1 MDGGYVIKRF
11 EKENR
16 RFPAVGD
23 VQSLA
28 AFLLDSLSG
37 ADLYRIFFYNADP
50 YRGSEIRPLDA
61 KEIRFADTKTARY
74 GARLVEGLEEAE
86 DFAVRR
92 GELAFRGW
100 RVGES
105 AGRSLRRE
113 PRRMLSASDFVPDL
127 VQKGVDM
134 RIGLDIAA
142 LALKRLVDTVVLVTG
157 DADMVPAMRFARREG
172 LRVGLCTLGFEG
184 IRRELR
190 AHADFMLDWN
200 PDVAAA
206 PAPTATVPSPWSGKP
221 KPALGVPSN
230 QGSD

>member
-1 MDGGYVIKRF
+1 MDGGYVIKRL

-23 VQSLA
+23 VQRLA

-74 GARLVEGLEEAE
+74 GARLIEGLEEAE

-92 GELAFRGW
+92 GELVFRGW

-105 AGRSLRRE
+105 AGRSLRRD
-113 PRRMLSASDFVPDL
+113 PRKVVSGSDFVPDL

-142 LALKRLVDTVVLVTG
+142 LALKCLVDTVVLVTG

-206 PAPTATVPSPWSGKP
+206 PAPTATVSSP
-221 KPALGVPSN
+221 
-230 QGSD
+230 